1 MKRYLLF
8 DSGCSRCMSIARQI
22 ERMAN
27 GNLVALSLRAPEV
40 QELLNHVR
48 PGWKWEPMLV
58 EDMDG
63 IQKAFSGHS
72 MMWRLVSILGLRK
85 TLEIMNLTGKYS
97 SQMVSPIK
105 MDRRSLLRTAG
116 AIVTSAF
123 ALAIPGISKAAGEKP
138 QLPDA
143 NRAGGFNIFVP
154 TISNGVVGTE
164 ASFSAE
170 EQATLLGLVRESD
183 IYQENKQFLSFSDV
197 VRIPNQSDW
206 AMVVQADVAQGVEV
220 PKHMLLSFVNA
231 KTKAVADQF
240 VFQIDQG
247 VSKTSDDSFVITGRY
262 NGNTAEY
269 TISNGKIISQN
280 IHHIRRFADQPN
292 DTGGIACG
300 LVCGSIPIVYCWMT
314 GPYAVLCDIIF
325 LVVCSFTCG

>member
-8 DSGCSRCMSIARQI
+8 DSGCNRCMSIARQI

-97 SQMVSPIK
+97 SQMVSPIE

-138 QLPDA
+138 QAPDV
-143 NRAGGFNIFVP
+143 NQAGGFKVFVP
-154 TISNGVVGTE
+154 KISNGVVGGE
-164 ASFSAE
+164 ASLSPE
-170 EQATLLGLVRESD
+170 EQTVLLEMVKKSGT
-183 IYQENKQFLSFSDV
+183 YQEHKQFLSFSDV
-197 VRIPNQSDW
+197 IRIPDQTDW
-206 AMVVQADVAQGVEV
+206 AMVVQADVAKGAEV
-220 PKHMLLSFVNA
+220 PKHMLLSFVN
-231 KTKAVADQF
+231 TQTRAVAEQV
-240 VFQIDQG
+240 VFQIDRRS
-247 VSKTSDDSFVITGRY
+247 SKTTGDSFVITGGY
-262 NGNTAEY
+262 KGKTATYTVTNGQ
-269 TISNGKIISQN
+269 IVSQDVHQSA
-280 IHHIRRFADQPN
+280 IQPN
-292 DTGGIACG
+292 DAAGIACG

-314 GPYAVLCDIIF
+314 GPYTVVCSVIF
-325 LVVCSFTCG
+325 LVICSLICG